1 MVIIE
6 KDINKNMETEKDIKK
21 LKRTDKG
28 VCASCKR
35 HRIIKDFDLYLCKTC
50 LNAKKY
56 WIGFNEKKIN
66 NNIDND
72 ISVSKEIETE
82 AKIEPISYFC
92 DYCNNK
98 IAYASKKCNKCGNIL
113 NWLGTKLEYDTNYLI
128 CGSCG
133 MILEFNAN
141 KCERCL

>member
-1 MVIIE
+1 MIFLF
-6 KDINKNMETEKDIKK
+6 
-21 LKRTDKG
+21 LKRLKQ
-28 VCASCKR
+28 K
-35 HRIIKDFDLYLCKTC
+35 
-50 LNAKKY
+50 LNRT
-56 WIGFNEKKIN
+56 
-66 NNIDND
+66 NIL
-72 ISVSKEIETE
+72 
-82 AKIEPISYFC
+82 FC

-133 MILEFNAN
+133 MILESNAN